1 MLHGRCCVHNAEDFQ
16 PVNLCIAATALPCL
30 QEVQSNHFDNF
41 LSPELQK
48 AGYTAIYKRKT
59 TELYTGT
66 SYAIDGCATFF
77 KRDKFALVKKYE
89 VWSDLH
95 IARARL
101 CNADTCNA
109 LQHGLLQGA
118 RLHMCAGPTLCCF
131 MCRHFHVQPI
141 VCCGTTWSQNCSV
154 LALHCIAYLL

>member
-1 MLHGRCCVHNAEDFQ
+1 MLHLDTS
-16 PVNLCIAATALPCL
+16 CIIR

-41 LSPELQK
+41 LLPELQK

-89 VWSDLH
+89 VWSPGLVCT
-95 IARARL
+95 RASFKACSSDSLSYACL
-101 CNADTCNA
+101 C
-109 LQHGLLQGA
+109 L
-118 RLHMCAGPTLCCF
+118 
-131 MCRHFHVQPI
+131 
-141 VCCGTTWSQNCSV
+141 
-154 LALHCIAYLL
+154 Y